1 MGKYFR
7 LAPTCDKIHKIEDSI
22 STPHRGFPMADFHT
36 QNPTHSTTTSLIA
49 DLQAL
54 SPQRWDSFVR
64 VYSPLLVFWI
74 RAEKLPTLAHD
85 EVLQE
90 SLRTMYSG
98 IGNFKRTDTNGSF
111 RGWLRTIVRRRVSDY
126 HRQNAKS
133 LPVQDF
139 VLNEIS
145 APCESQESQELD
157 HSESQVVRDVL
168 ARACEVVRQ
177 SVQPQTWRMFELTVL
192 ESRPAHE
199 VAQFLNVSAPNVR
212 MAKARVMKQLR
223 ELLVDFG

>member
-1 MGKYFR
+1 
-7 LAPTCDKIHKIEDSI
+7 
-22 STPHRGFPMADFHT
+22 MADLLPQSLTF
-36 QNPTHSTTTSLIA
+36 STTTSLIA
-49 DLQAL
+49 ELQSL
-54 SPQRWDSFVR
+54 SPQRWDAFVR

-74 RAEKLPTLAHD
+74 RAEKLPLLAHD

-90 SLRTMYSG
+90 SLRTIYSG
-98 IGNFKRTDTNGSF
+98 IGNFKRTEINGSF

-133 LPVQDF
+133 VPVQEY
-139 VLNEIS
+139 VLGQIQ
-145 APCESQESQELD
+145 APDESQEEGF
-157 HSESQVVRDVL
+157 SESQALSDVI

-192 ESRPAHE
+192 ESRPANE
-199 VAQFLNVSAPNVR
+199 VAQLLDVPSPNVR

>member
-1 MGKYFR
+1 
-7 LAPTCDKIHKIEDSI
+7 
-22 STPHRGFPMADFHT
+22 MADFHT
-36 QNPTHSTTTSLIA
+36 QNPTFSTTTSLIA
-49 DLQAL
+49 ELQSL
-54 SPQRWDSFVR
+54 SPQRWDAFVR

-90 SLRTMYSG
+90 ALRTIYSG
-98 IGNFKRTDTNGSF
+98 IGNFKRTEINGSF

-133 LPVQDF
+133 VPVQEY
-139 VLNEIS
+139 VLGQIK
-145 APCESQESQELD
+145 APDESQEED
-157 HSESQVVRDVL
+157 VSESQALRDVV

-177 SVQPQTWRMFELTVL
+177 SVQPQTWRMFELAVL
-192 ESRPAHE
+192 ESRPANE
-199 VAQFLNVSAPNVR
+199 VAQLLDVPSPNVR